1 MFIKIIS
8 KIKKII
14 LPSMTLGASTIFFF
28 SIGFLYGIDKN
39 SDFIL
44 LTITILSTIGT
55 ILQFSWYGLLPR
67 LTSSKSEKFTSYI
80 ISNGSLYCFIIN
92 LIPFF
97 LIAVDGFHNVFLSG
111 CLYSLIYQ
119 LHQFYKNVFVYIG
132 RLKAFY
138 IFDAGGYSFSIL
150 LMAVFYYKVVQLSPS
165 EFFLLLAFSWFFILL
180 AEVIF
185 LRNYFIFRF
194 SVKPI
199 YTCIIPTWKTRVAN
213 SGFIIKDMLTSYM
226 LNALVPGGGLTIYSY
241 ANKMATAIFQ
251 LFSQYKVNFWVGEVK
266 KIGLKKVRSTDIKK
280 ISFLSS
286 VDYCLF
292 LCLLFSIIYLVIFF
306 AKIKID
312 LNWALLSFI
321 SSGTLYLIQSIE
333 QPFARFIYMSRD
345 FSSIAFTDGMNFITY
360 ILFFIYGYLDGNIYI
375 IMLGIVAAQ
384 LFSLYLYLI
393 YCNRLLLR

>member
-14 LPSMTLGASTIFFF
+14 LPSTTLGASTIFFF

-97 LIAVDGFHNVFLSG
+97 FIALDGVHNVFLSG

-138 IFDAGGYSFSIL
+138 IFDAGGYGFSIL
-150 LMAVFYYKVVQLSPS
+150 LMAIFHYNVILLSAS

-180 AEVIF
+180 AEIIF
-185 LRNYFIFRF
+185 LKNYFIFRF

-199 YTCIIPTWKTRVAN
+199 YTCIIPTWKTRIAN
-213 SGFIIKDMLTSYM
+213 SGFIIKDVLTSYM

-241 ANKMATAIFQ
+241 ANKIATAIFQ
-251 LFSQYKVNFWVGEVK
+251 LFSQYRVNFWVGGVK
-266 KIGLKKVRSTDIKK
+266 KIGLKNVRSTDIKK

-286 VDYCLF
+286 ADYCLF
-292 LCLLFSIIYLVIFF
+292 LCLSFAVMYLVLLF

-312 LNWALLSFI
+312 LNWALLSFM

-345 FSSIAFTDGMNFITY
+345 FSNIAFTDGMNFITY
-360 ILFFIYGYLDGNIYI
+360 ILFFIYGYLNGNIYI
-375 IMLGIVAAQ
+375 IMFGIVAAQ
-384 LFSLYLYLI
+384 LLSLYLYLI